1 VGMLT
6 TAQIRCLLVQMRHT
20 DDGLA
25 AAKVSFACMSFQALV
40 DAYDSF
46 IHFYLGLTTP
56 YLFNTLAV
64 ISVLKFVLFSLIEVR
79 YLLMIWRHNRR
90 EAFSQGWES
99 IRREL
104 VRFYSQLYGMLAAG
118 LVAIYLLLDHLPL
131 LVLCSQAYWVPQI
144 LLNIRTG
151 AKSTALHPVF
161 LVGTSA
167 ARSLTLL
174 YVLGYPDGIS
184 GQDLGL
190 RVPEALGAKLC
201 VAVVLL
207 QTAQVVTLFTQ
218 RSYGSRWFVPRI
230 CLPKSY
236 NYHRKVDLDPDAEC
250 VICMAPLDLED
261 ASRVV
266 TPCNHSFHKVCL
278 NEWID
283 VKMECPTCRFSIPPM
298 D

>member
-1 VGMLT
+1 MKFTASEVDIQKLEQKAVQYMIWVGMLT

-46 IHFYLGLTTP
+46 LHLYLGLTTP

-118 LVAIYLLLDHLPL
+118 LAAVYLLIDHFPFLI
-131 LVLCSQAYWVPQI
+131 VCSQAYWVPQI
-144 LLNIRTG
+144 LFNIRL
-151 AKSTALHPVF
+151 ASKSMPLHPVF
-161 LVGTSA
+161 LVGTSV
-167 ARSLTLL
+167 ARCLALL
-174 YVLGYPDGIS
+174 YVFG
-184 GQDLGL
+184 
-190 RVPEALGAKLC
+190 
-201 VAVVLL
+201 
-207 QTAQVVTLFTQ
+207 
-218 RSYGSRWFVPRI
+218 
-230 CLPKSY
+230 
-236 NYHRKVDLDPDAEC
+236 
-250 VICMAPLDLED
+250 
-261 ASRVV
+261 
-266 TPCNHSFHKVCL
+266 
-278 NEWID
+278 
-283 VKMECPTCRFSIPPM
+283 
-298 D
+298 